1 MKMGHYL
8 LQGSYSANAW
18 AAQIANPQNR
28 LEQVSNMLAPSGI
41 NIVQGFAAFGEN
53 DLVLLIEA
61 PDDKTMAAAS
71 ITIGSTGSVTNLKTT
86 PLMPIEDLVDALK
99 IAQGVAYTPP
109 TG

>member
-1 MKMGHYL
+1 MGHYL

-18 AAQIANPQNR
+18 AAQIANPRSR
-28 LEQVSNMLAPSGI
+28 LELVSSMVAPSGME
-41 NIVQGFAAFGEN
+41 IVQGFAAVGEN
-53 DLVLLIEA
+53 GVVLLVEA

-71 ITIGSTGSVTNLKTT
+71 IAIGSTGAVTNLKTT

-109 TG
+109 TS